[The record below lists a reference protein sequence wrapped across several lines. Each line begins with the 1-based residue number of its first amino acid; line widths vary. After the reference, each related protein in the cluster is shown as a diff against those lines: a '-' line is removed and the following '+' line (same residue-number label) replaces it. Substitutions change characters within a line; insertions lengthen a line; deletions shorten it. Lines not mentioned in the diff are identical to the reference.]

1 MIETILLLAAVGV
14 SGFMMVTSDWRWRLI
29 CLSLMYLISF
39 LFIAQIW
46 PVALAAVKLVS
57 GWVGVALLGSSLLT
71 RDEAFDD
78 KQEISFRFFKLA
90 LLSLAWMS
98 ILVLVQ
104 RLNVWLPIPI
114 SYLFSGLVFFLC
126 GLLFL
131 SVHHNI
137 IETIFGL
144 LIILSGFDIIYSS
157 LEGSALVTGIYA
169 VIVLLL
175 SLLARYYLGSF
186 ASRSH
191 Q

>member
-14 SGFMMVTSDWRWRLI
+14 SGFVMVTSDWRWRLI
-29 CLSLMYLISF
+29 CLSLIYLISF

-57 GWVGVALLGSSLLT
+57 GWVGIALLGSSLLT
-71 RDEAFDD
+71 RDESYEDQ
-78 KQEISFRFFKLA
+78 QELSFRFYKLA
-90 LLSLAWMS
+90 LLCLAWMS
-98 ILVLVQ
+98 IIVLVQ
-104 RLNVWLPIPI
+104 RLNVWLPISI
-114 SYLFSGLVFFLC
+114 SYLFSGLVFFIC

-131 SVHHNI
+131 SVHHHI